1 MPSSA
6 RKSEGPAVLKIGL
19 KIRPTELG
27 LACDRIRD
35 LCEYIQSELRRMAL
49 LQERKQ
55 EIISDNQVHETDTG
69 SVDVQIAMLTD
80 RINTLSQHLQKNK
93 KDYSSRRGL
102 MKMIGQRKRL
112 LAYLTKQD
120 PERYKALI
128 QKLGIRR

>member
-1 MPSSA
+1 
-6 RKSEGPAVLKIGL
+6 
-19 KIRPTELG
+19 
-27 LACDRIRD
+27 
-35 LCEYIQSELRRMAL
+35 MAL

-55 EIISDNQVHETDTG
+55 EIISEHQVHETDTG

-112 LAYLTKQD
+112 LAYLVKQD
-120 PERYKALI
+120 AERYKALI
-128 QKLGIRR
+128 KKLGIRR

>member
-1 MPSSA
+1 
-6 RKSEGPAVLKIGL
+6 
-19 KIRPTELG
+19 
-27 LACDRIRD
+27 
-35 LCEYIQSELRRMAL
+35 MAL

-55 EIISDNQVHETDTG
+55 EIISENQVHETDTG

-120 PERYKALI
+120 PDRYKALI

>member
-1 MPSSA
+1 
-6 RKSEGPAVLKIGL
+6 
-19 KIRPTELG
+19 
-27 LACDRIRD
+27 
-35 LCEYIQSELRRMAL
+35 MAL

-55 EIISDNQVHETDTG
+55 EIISENQIHETDTG

-80 RINTLSQHLQKNK
+80 RINTLSKHLQKNK

-102 MKMIGQRKRL
+102 MKMIGQRKRM

-120 PERYKALI
+120 PERYRALI

>member
-1 MPSSA
+1 
-6 RKSEGPAVLKIGL
+6 
-19 KIRPTELG
+19 
-27 LACDRIRD
+27 
-35 LCEYIQSELRRMAL
+35 MAL

-55 EIISDNQVHETDTG
+55 EIISEHQVHETDTG

-93 KDYSSRRGL
+93 KDFSSRRGL

-112 LAYLTKQD
+112 LAYLMKQD
-120 PERYKALI
+120 SDRYKSLI